1 MINWQQMP
9 SSFTTGLRRFVLW
22 DYPRASWQYDVMV
35 AIILAFIFLMPR
47 DLFRDQPRIPRAS
60 NIAML
65 PAEHGSE
72 LFWIDPELLS
82 GIPES
87 QRISRLG
94 QILKTRTGRN
104 QTVLRVQPIY
114 DDSENELKGYMAF
127 TKP

>member
-1 MINWQQMP
+1 VAN
-9 SSFTTGLRRFVLW
+9 SFTSGLKRFILW

-35 AIILAFIFLMPR
+35 AIILAFIFLTPR
-47 DLFRDQPRIPRAS
+47 EWFRDWPRIPRAS

-65 PAEHGSE
+65 PAEHGGE
-72 LFWIDPELLS
+72 MFWIDPELLS
-82 GIPES
+82 GIPED
-87 QRISRLG
+87 QRTIKLG
-94 QILKTRTGRN
+94 QILKTRTGKN

>member
-1 MINWQQMP
+1 VPN
-9 SSFTTGLRRFVLW
+9 SFTTGLKRFILW
-22 DYPRASWQYDVMV
+22 DYPRASWQYDVIV
-35 AIILAFIFLMPR
+35 AIILAFIFLTPR
-47 DLFRDQPRIPRAS
+47 EWFRDQQRIPRAS

-65 PAEHGSE
+65 PAEHSGE
-72 LFWIDPELLS
+72 MFWIDPGLLT

-87 QRISRLG
+87 EQVAKLAG
-94 QILKTRTGRN
+94 ILKTRTGRN